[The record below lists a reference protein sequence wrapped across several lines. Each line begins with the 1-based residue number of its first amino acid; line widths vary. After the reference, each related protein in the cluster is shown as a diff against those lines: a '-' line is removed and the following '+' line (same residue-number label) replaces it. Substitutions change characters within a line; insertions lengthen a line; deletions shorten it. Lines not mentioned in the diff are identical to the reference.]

1 MVDWNPFSRSEGPPD
16 SLFSGPGGGI
26 GSGCCGEGEG
36 SRGLRERISDR
47 LTNASHSR
55 QCAVPFYLLLPLA
68 SAIIYALGSIVI
80 KRALKEGVTMDQSF
94 HLTNFAVGIMFLPL
108 LLLEQSTIDWTQ
120 IWKPVVMGITFFV
133 GTWLTFVGIRRGD
146 VSMVTPIMGT
156 KVVFV
161 ALGVVILTGDSP
173 SLPLWIAAI
182 LTAAGILLMG
192 VADMKEG
199 QHLVFTI
206 LITLASAAMFGL
218 CDVLVA
224 TWSPEFG
231 APTFLAIG
239 SLGVSLFSFVMWLL
253 QKRPSLQLPRT
264 GRSWAWWGAFL
275 VGLQAI
281 GMGVGLSF
289 FDDAT
294 GINVVYASRGLW
306 VIVLVVLFGA
316 FLGNS
321 EHHDK
326 GRDFLWRVAGTVIL
340 TIAIVIAV
348 VDRAQAMTE

>member
-1 MVDWNPFSRSEGPPD
+1 MP
-16 SLFSGPGGGI
+16 I
-26 GSGCCGEGEG
+26 
-36 SRGLRERISDR
+36 
-47 LTNASHSR
+47 
-55 QCAVPFYLLLPLA
+55 YLLLPLA

-108 LLLEQSTIDWTQ
+108 LAFEKAAIDWTEV
-120 IWKPVVMGITFFV
+120 WKPIVMGVTFFI

-146 VSMVTPIMGT
+146 VSLVTPIMGT

-161 ALGVVILTGDSP
+161 AIGIVIMTGTSP
-173 SLPLWIAAI
+173 SVPLWIAAF

-206 LITLASAAMFGL
+206 LITLASAAIFGL
-218 CDVLVA
+218 CDVLVS
-224 TWSPEFG
+224 TWSPGFG

-239 SLGVSLFSFVMWLL
+239 SLAVAVFSLMMWLL
-253 QKRPSLQLPRT
+253 QKAPSLRLTT
-264 GRSWAWWGAFL
+264 GGKRWAWWGAFFI
-275 VGLQAI
+275 GLQAI

-306 VIVLVVLFGA
+306 VIFLVLLFGTY
-316 FLGNS
+316 LGNR

-348 VDRAQAMTE
+348 VDRARAIAE